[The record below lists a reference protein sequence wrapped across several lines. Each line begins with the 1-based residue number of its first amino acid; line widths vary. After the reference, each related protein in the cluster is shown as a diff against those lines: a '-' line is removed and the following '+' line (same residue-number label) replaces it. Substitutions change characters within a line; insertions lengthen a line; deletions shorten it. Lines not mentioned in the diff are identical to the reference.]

1 MTYLYI
7 YIYFAG
13 RQRGGEREGERERG
27 REREGERERERE
39 GVIRRRRNESG
50 GSGEFNEAET
60 GKAVEPEPGLREVVS

>member
-1 MTYLYI
+1 LYDL
-7 YIYFAG
+7 FVHLHLLCRATERG
-13 RQRGGEREGERERG
+13 RERGGERGGERERG
-27 REREGERERERE
+27 